1 MKTRIVVAIVVVT
14 VAAVGAFLSFN
25 HKTPARSAQDVAT
38 IKELTERIKRLEQ
51 TMAAM
56 EKGLD
61 RSESAAR
68 GNRAGS
74 ATFSPD
80 GKRLLTHDGKT
91 TRVWDV
97 HSGTVITNLVPT
109 PTPGP
114 AIAAPPSTS
123 VPPGWQPRQFNGMTY
138 YMVPLGQRR

>member
-1 MKTRIVVAIVVVT
+1 
-14 VAAVGAFLSFN
+14 LSFN
-25 HKTPARSAQDVAT
+25 RKTPARSAQDVAT

-51 TMAAM
+51 SMAAM
-56 EKGLD
+56 ENGSPLAKSG
-61 RSESAAR
+61 
-68 GNRAGS
+68 RAGS

-80 GKRLLTHDGKT
+80 GKRVLTHDGKT
-91 TRVWDV
+91 TRIWDA